1 MTRHTA
7 AAGVPDHLRQAIT
20 TWQTTLAWAILDRE
34 PAVPPHELTQAVQQ
48 TVARLLFLHI
58 RAVRDG
64 AVEGMRTL
72 PAGPQ
77 IAPRL
82 GKLFYPHPCSADRAE
97 QLAGTIADA
106 PLRRVIAHI
115 AADIA
120 EASAHLSTPT
130 LSRVYEQLPGTRIRT
145 APDGTIRVDACP
157 DARRAQGQY
166 YTPQPLVDY
175 LVRQTVS
182 PLPAK
187 HAADQYSGRP
197 RLRILD
203 PACGTGAF
211 LLGAYQYLLDWY
223 HDRYLNAGPEQHPDR
238 IEQAADGTWRLT
250 LVERARILETHLYG
264 VDIDPLAVTVTQLLL
279 LLMLLEGQPDL
290 SPPAPAWPNLAAQ
303 IKCGHALLGPDF
315 AAYTGTRPAS
325 TTSPVHPFDWTRQ
338 FPAVFAATNPGFD
351 LVLGNPPWGGAID
364 AHLDYFHARY
374 PASTQDHTDSFKLF
388 IDAGLGLTRRGGM
401 LGMIVP
407 GSLLRQKRARDVRT
421 LLLQQQIRVLV
432 DLGDNLFSGVTSPAC
447 MFVARRSPPEAEQQ
461 VCMLQ
466 LAQMPPEQRIAAL
479 AADQPGKPVRQLAF
493 HANANLEFA
502 VRTPA
507 GAASV
512 VTLGEWPGVRCMDA
526 GINYQ
531 RVRVGMQAKGQSDLA
546 RRLFY
551 TGSPDHPDDRM
562 YWKGADIGRYWIA
575 PHTARYCRSNCQRL
589 LLPGEVVYLHQK
601 VFATA
606 PKLLLRQTADRII
619 ATLDTAGVWFGR
631 SLLAIVPTTPSPYR
645 IEYLLGIL
653 NSRYIAGCY
662 QELAHERGRVFA
674 QVKLSRLRQLPIR
687 VIDFTNPADTARH
700 DRLVTLV
707 RRMPALQ
714 QQMRTAATAP
724 QQDHLQQEISAT
736 DATIDALVD
745 ELYGVCAKA
754 GTYDPADSL
763 Y

>member
-1 MTRHTA
+1 MTRRTA
-7 AAGVPDHLRQAIT
+7 TSGVPDHLRQAIS
-20 TWQTTLAWAILDRE
+20 TWQTTLAWAILERE
-34 PAVPPHELTQAVQQ
+34 PDVPPYALTQAVQQ

-58 RAVRDG
+58 RAARDG
-64 AVEGMRTL
+64 AAGWLQTL
-72 PAGPQ
+72 LTGPQ
-77 IAPRL
+77 IAARL
-82 GKLFYPHPCSADRAE
+82 GELFQPHPDGADRAE
-97 QLAGTIADA
+97 ELADTIADV

-115 AADIA
+115 AAAMA
-120 EASAHLSTPT
+120 EAYAHLDIPT
-130 LSRVYEQLPGTRIRT
+130 LNRIYEQLPGTSIRIP
-145 APDGTIRVDACP
+145 PDGSIQVDACP

-166 YTPQPLVDY
+166 YTPPPLVDY
-175 LVRQTVS
+175 LIRQTVGPLLAEQS
-182 PLPAK
+182 PGQRA
-187 HAADQYSGRP
+187 GRP

-223 HDRYLNAGPEQHPDR
+223 RDRYLSVGPEQHPDR
-238 IEQAADGTWRLT
+238 IEQGADGTWRLT
-250 LVERARILETHLYG
+250 LVERTRILETHLYG

-290 SPPAPAWPNLAAQ
+290 SPHAPAWPRLAAQ
-303 IKCGHALLGPDF
+303 IKCGHALLGPDV
-315 AAYTGTRPAS
+315 ATYAEKQTTS
-325 TTSPVHPFDWTRQ
+325 TTVPVRPFDWARQ
-338 FPAVFAATNPGFD
+338 FPAVFTAPNPGFD

-388 IDAGLGLTRRGGM
+388 IDAGLSLTRPGGM

-407 GSLLRQKRARDVRT
+407 GSLLRQRRARDVRR
-421 LLLQQQIRVLV
+421 LLLQQQIRVLL
-432 DLGDNLFSGVTSPAC
+432 DLGEDLFNGVTSPAC
-447 MFVARRSPPEAEQQ
+447 MFVVRRSPPEADQR

-479 AADQPGKPVRQLAF
+479 VADQPGTPVRQLAF
-493 HANANLEFA
+493 HANANLEFT
-502 VRTPA
+502 VPTPA
-507 GAASV
+507 CAAPV
-512 VTLGEWPGVRCMDA
+512 IKLGEWPGVRCMDA

-531 RVRVGMQAKGQSDLA
+531 RVRVGMQAKGQGDLA

-551 TGSPDHPDDRM
+551 TGPPEHPDDRM
-562 YWKGADIGRYWIA
+562 YWKGVDIGRYWIA
-575 PHTARYCRSNCQRL
+575 PHTARYCRSNYQSL
-589 LLPGEVVYLHQK
+589 LLPGEVVYLHQT

-619 ATLDTAGVWFGR
+619 ATLDTDGVWFGR

-687 VIDFTNPADTARH
+687 VIDFTNPADTAHH

-707 RRMPALQ
+707 RHMLAVQ
-714 QQMRTAATAP
+714 QQMRTPATAP
-724 QQDHLQQEISAT
+724 QQEHLQQEINAT
-736 DATIDALVD
+736 DAAIDTLVD
-745 ELYGVCAKA
+745 ALYGVPEDA
-754 GTYDPADSL
+754 GAPDLAGNLP
-763 Y
+763 

>member
-1 MTRHTA
+1 MNRRTA
-7 AAGVPDHLRQAIT
+7 ASGVPDHLSQAIT
-20 TWQTTLAWAILDRE
+20 TWQTTLARAILERE
-34 PAVPPHELTQAVQQ
+34 PAVPPYALTQAVQQ
-48 TVARLLFLHI
+48 TIARLLFLHI
-58 RAVRDG
+58 RAARDG
-64 AVEGMRTL
+64 ADEGMRSL
-72 PAGPQ
+72 LAGPQ

-82 GKLFYPHPCSADRAE
+82 GELFYPHPCSAERVE
-97 QLAGTIADA
+97 NLAGTIADA

-115 AADIA
+115 AADMA
-120 EASAHLSTPT
+120 NAYAHLSIPT
-130 LSRVYEQLPGTRIRT
+130 LSRIYEQLPGTSIRT
-145 APDGTIRVDACP
+145 TPDGTIEVDACP

-166 YTPQPLVDY
+166 YTPPPLVDY
-175 LVRQTVS
+175 LVRQTVGPLLAEHS
-182 PLPAK
+182 PGQRA
-187 HAADQYSGRP
+187 SRP

-223 HDRYLNAGPEQHPDR
+223 HDRYLSVGPEQHPDH
-238 IEQAADGTWRLT
+238 IEEGADGTWRLT

-264 VDIDPLAVTVTQLLL
+264 VDIDPMAVTVTQLLL

-290 SPPAPAWPNLAAQ
+290 SPHAPAWPKLEAQ

-315 AAYTGTRPAS
+315 AASPCMRPAS
-325 TTSPVHPFDWTRQ
+325 MTNPVRPFDWVRQ

-364 AHLDYFHARY
+364 THRDYFHARY

-388 IDAGLGLTRRGGM
+388 IDAGLGLTRRDGI

-407 GSLLRQKRARDVRT
+407 GSLLRQHRARDVRT
-421 LLLQQQIRVLV
+421 LLLQQQIQVLV
-432 DLGDNLFSGVTSPAC
+432 DLGDDLFSDVTSPAC
-447 MFVARRSPPEAEQQ
+447 MFVVRRSPPAADYQ

-466 LAQMPPEQRIAAL
+466 LAPMPPEQRITAL
-479 AADQPGKPVRQLAF
+479 AADQPGKPIRQLAF

-502 VRTPA
+502 AATPPCTA
-507 GAASV
+507 PAV
-512 VTLGEWPGVRCMDA
+512 KLGEWPGVRCMDA

-531 RVRVGMQAKGQSDLA
+531 RVRVGMQAKGQGDLA

-551 TGSPDHPDDRM
+551 IGPPEHPDDRM
-562 YWKGADIGRYWIA
+562 YWKGGDIGRYWIA
-575 PHTARYCRSNCQRL
+575 PHTARYCRSNYQSL

-619 ATLDTAGVWFGR
+619 ATLDTTGVWFGR
-631 SLLAIVPTTPSPYR
+631 SLLAIVSTTPSPYQ

-687 VIDFTNPADTARH
+687 VIDFTNPADIARH

-707 RRMPALQ
+707 RHMLAMQL
-714 QQMRTAATAP
+714 QMRTPATLP
-724 QQDHLQQEISAT
+724 QPDQLQQEISAT
-736 DATIDALVD
+736 DAAIDALVD
-745 ELYGVCAKA
+745 ELYGVHVEA
-754 GTYDPADSL
+754 GAPDLAGNLP
-763 Y
+763 

>member
-1 MTRHTA
+1 MPRHTA
-7 AAGVPDHLRQAIT
+7 VAGVPDHLRQAIT
-20 TWQTTLAWAILDRE
+20 TWQTTLAWAILERE
-34 PAVPPHELTQAVQQ
+34 PVVPPYELTQAVQQ
-48 TVARLLFLHI
+48 TIARLLFLHI
-58 RAVRDG
+58 RAARDG
-64 AVEGMRTL
+64 AAGWLQILLT
-72 PAGPQ
+72 GPQ

-82 GKLFYPHPCSADRAE
+82 GKLFYPYPVSADRAE

-115 AADIA
+115 AAAMAETYAHFPIA
-120 EASAHLSTPT
+120 T
-130 LSRVYEQLPGTRIRT
+130 LSRVYEQLPGTSIRIT
-145 APDGTIRVDACP
+145 SDGSIQVDACP

-166 YTPQPLVDY
+166 YTPRPLVDY
-175 LVRQTVS
+175 LIRQTIGPLLTEQS
-182 PLPAK
+182 PGQGA
-187 HAADQYSGRP
+187 SRP

-223 HDRYLNAGPEQHPDR
+223 HDRYLSAGPEQHPNR
-238 IEQAADGTWRLT
+238 IEQEADGTWRLT

-290 SPPAPAWPNLAAQ
+290 SPHAPAWPDLAAQ

-315 AAYTGTRPAS
+315 AAYAGTRTAS
-325 TTSPVHPFDWTRQ
+325 TTNPVRPFDWARQ

-388 IDAGLGLTRRGGM
+388 IDAGLSLTRRGGM
-401 LGMIVP
+401 LSMIVP
-407 GSLLRQKRARDVRT
+407 GSLLRQHRARDVRT

-432 DLGDNLFSGVTSPAC
+432 DLGDDLFSGVTSPAC
-447 MFVARRSPPEAEQQ
+447 MFVARRSLPEAEQQ

-466 LAQMPPEQRIAAL
+466 LAQMPPEQRITAL
-479 AADQPGKPVRQLAF
+479 AADQPGQSVCRLAF

-502 VRTPA
+502 VPTPA
-507 GAASV
+507 CAAPV
-512 VTLGEWPGVRCMDA
+512 VKLGEWPGMRCIDA

-531 RVRVGMQAKGQSDLA
+531 RVRVGMQAKGQGDLA

-551 TGSPDHPDDRM
+551 IGSPEHPDDRM

-575 PHTARYCRSNCQRL
+575 PHTARYCRSNYHSL
-589 LLPGEVVYLHQK
+589 LLPGEVVYLHQA

-619 ATLDTAGVWFGR
+619 ATLDMTGVWFGR
-631 SLLAIVPTTPSPYR
+631 SLLAIVPTTSSLYR

-687 VIDFTNPADTARH
+687 VIDFTNPADIARH
-700 DRLVTLV
+700 DRLVALV
-707 RRMPALQ
+707 RHMLAVQL
-714 QQMRTAATAP
+714 QMRTPTTGP
-724 QQDHLQQEISAT
+724 QPDHLQQEISAT
-736 DATIDALVD
+736 DAAIDALVN
-745 ELYGVCAKA
+745 ELYGVRAEP